1 MEAYGAT
8 SPGAD
13 GLFDLSRFEGDC
25 VLFFDLEPVLRR
37 ASSRWLLERDHLKII
52 CERQVRAVAPHDMI
66 VFSRTG
72 FYLIASSGS
81 EADAR
86 IRASQINLRLLQL
99 FFGSDSLAP
108 DQVVTMYRAATS
120 EEVRQASPT
129 FKFPARE
136 QPAAVELANPVSTG
150 IQFVFSPVE
159 DFRSGRT
166 SALFCVPYRRT
177 ALELLYGYNR
187 LSQSGQD
194 TLDLDLL
201 SLDQAVSFTQ
211 RLAHNGLYTAV
222 GASVGFETLAR
233 PRWREAYQRK
243 LQETNALDNP
253 LLILKIDAVPIGVT
267 STRLAHLVHAIR
279 PYAKRI
285 FVHLPER
292 TLPLSQTGFLGA
304 SGFVFSLTRRLTP
317 TQVSEETGRLIEFC
331 AGQGA
336 LSSIDNIQ
344 TPAQRD
350 LVRTV
355 GARFGAVMP
364 TELSSLQADSH
375 IASLTREAAAMPSAS

>member
-1 MEAYGAT
+1 MEAYGGT

-25 VLFFDLEPVLRR
+25 VLFFDLEPVLRS
-37 ASSRWLLERDHLKII
+37 ASSRWLLERDHLKLI

-72 FYLIASSGS
+72 FYLIASSGT
-81 EADAR
+81 EAEAR
-86 IRASQINLRLLQL
+86 IRASQVNLRLLQV
-99 FFGSDSLAP
+99 FFGTDSLAP
-108 DQVVTMYRAATS
+108 DQVVSMYRAATA
-120 EEVRQASPT
+120 EEVREANPT

-136 QPAAVELANPVSTG
+136 QIAAADFAKPVSSG

-159 DFRSGRT
+159 DFRNGRT
-166 SALFCVPYRRT
+166 SVLFCVPYRRT
-177 ALELLYGYNR
+177 ALELLYGYNN
-187 LSQSGQD
+187 LTQSGED
-194 TLDLDLL
+194 SLELDLL
-201 SLDQAVSFTQ
+201 LLDQAIAFTR
-211 RLAHNGLYTAV
+211 RLAHRGLYTAV
-222 GASVGFETLAR
+222 GASVGFETLTS

-243 LQETNALDNP
+243 LQEAHALDNP

-267 STRLAHLVHAIR
+267 STRLAHLVHTIR

-304 SGFVFSLTRRLTP
+304 SGFVFSLSRRLTA

-336 LSSIDNIQ
+336 LSGIDNIQ

-350 LVRTV
+350 LVRTA
-355 GARFGAVMP
+355 GARFGAAVP

-375 IASLTREAAAMPSAS
+375 IASLTREAAIMPSAS